1 MLTWAYKSQGPVTS
15 KELELI
21 WDPEAY
27 SYLKQHNDSTKQHEI
42 VRLKKIPECDMQRA
56 FAFAAQKSESNTT
69 LPPTESAPSSNSS
82 RKRTPQAYDDAVRA
96 FQDTPLLLFAY
107 FNNVFKLAYS
117 VTPNPILNEDSTQS
131 GSDNQKVIVQYCRHL
146 LQKTVVTEIDLKHV
160 YSVSHCLDEFGG
172 QGSDNFHA
180 SKYDLT
186 WLHQE
191 VQLLLA
197 ELVRHER
204 AEPPDTRENAAGRD
218 RTAERKNK
226 QKALAIILYLAT
238 LLNSGDFERKR
249 SEDTCVFVWKYV
261 RTTLIGKGSR
271 VVFDVDELASEATK
285 ADIHKTELLFG
296 TLTQVNER
304 KPHHATKLMLEKQTS
319 KVIRINRSILAR
331 LQSKDTIVF
340 LDVHS
345 LTASILGIRAHED
358 VYGCVSLGEIVL
370 PTSDLAMEDFLGG
383 KSFGLLFWLKT
394 PVERF
399 TEDYLKERI
408 RNRASGPS
416 SQPENP
422 EMTPAVHTPARGCS
436 IDD

>member
-56 FAFAAQKSESNTT
+56 FAFAAQKLVRFSQPT
-69 LPPTESAPSSNSS
+69 TESSHQQQVIFDRHGVHVSS
-82 RKRTPQAYDDAVRA
+82 RNSIFIIFVIFFCNAHHISERR
-96 FQDTPLLLFAY
+96 
-107 FNNVFKLAYS
+107 

-131 GSDNQKVIVQYCRHL
+131 GSDKIVQYCRHL

-160 YSVSHCLDEFGG
+160 YVALSRIVSMTIEKEIAFEDCPVSISNLLHLLK
-172 QGSDNFHA
+172 DNFHA

-204 AEPPDTRENAAGRD
+204 AEPPDMRENAAGRD

-296 TLTQVNER
+296 TLTQSGGRKADTLFRVNER

-340 LDVHS
+340 LD
-345 LTASILGIRAHED
+345 LAH
-358 VYGCVSLGEIVL
+358 L
-370 PTSDLAMEDFLGG
+370 
-383 KSFGLLFWLKT
+383 
-394 PVERF
+394 
-399 TEDYLKERI
+399 
-408 RNRASGPS
+408 
-416 SQPENP
+416 
-422 EMTPAVHTPARGCS
+422 
-436 IDD
+436 